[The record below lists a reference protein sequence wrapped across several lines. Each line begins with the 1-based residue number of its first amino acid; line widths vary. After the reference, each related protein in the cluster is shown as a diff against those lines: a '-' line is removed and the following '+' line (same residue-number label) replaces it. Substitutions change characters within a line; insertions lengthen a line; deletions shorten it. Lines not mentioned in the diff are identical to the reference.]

1 MNKLPSL
8 LIGSLLAFVV
18 TGSAQAIPKAAESE
32 AAAVTYGAD
41 APRPVKSRAGNTNP
55 AEKKRVAKT
64 VHKAKRGKAHR
75 H

>member
-1 MNKLPSL
+1 MNKLLSL
-8 LIGSLLAFVV
+8 LIGSLLAFAV
-18 TGSAQAIPKAAESE
+18 TGSVQAIPKAAESE

-41 APRPVKSRAGNTNP
+41 APKPAKSRAGNANP

-64 VHKAKRGKAHR
+64 AHKVKHGKAHR